1 MNKRTKRNRIY
12 KNKTKKYYGGA
23 KEETH
28 ETGLDTEQRE
38 KNDTDQKDEEEKNDS
53 QLNNETEKETPP
65 EGVFD
70 ILGDKIADYSGD
82 VAGYVGDKAL
92 RLVGLQTISS
102 QNENEKET
110 ETETSSNEKINNAVS
125 GFASQAESVGA
136 SFVNLVNKTT
146 SALIGQI
153 NGVLESPK
161 VNQSVIQAAQ
171 ETVKTLTELLT
182 KFNKATNNPE
192 FKAALELSLNNAADY
207 ANIFVEAT
215 NEPVNNAIDN
225 LRNSGVKAAAGVAS
239 GAIKVATDAA
249 AAVPGAGAII
259 DIGKMINDSTA
270 AFGKVVEAGSETVE
284 TLSDVLEKISKNLK
298 QGIDKLGS
306 LQNKATQLT
315 DGISNFKQEG
325 IDKLGSLQNK
335 ASELTDGVGNFK
347 KLTKDKFNISK
358 RINSSI
364 DNFENPLKNTSS
376 VATVGGGYNT
386 KTKRKLFKGK
396 AKSKRVRFST

>member
-23 KEETH
+23 KEKTH
-28 ETGLDTEQRE
+28 ESVVDTEERE
-38 KNDTDQKDEEEKNDS
+38 NNDTEEKDEEEKNDF
-53 QLNNETEKETPP
+53 QLNNEIEKETPP

-102 QNENEKET
+102 QNEKET
-110 ETETSSNEKINNAVS
+110 ETENETSSTEKISNVVS

-146 SALIGQI
+146 GALIGQI

-161 VNQSVIQAAQ
+161 VNQSVIQAAK

-192 FKAALELSLNNAADY
+192 FKAAVELSLNNAADY

-225 LRNSGVKAAAGVAS
+225 LRDSGVKAASGVAS

-249 AAVPGAGAII
+249 AAVPYAGAII

-270 AFGKVVEAGSETVE
+270 AFGKVIEAGSETVE
-284 TLSDVLEKISKNLK
+284 TLSAVLGKISKNLRH
-298 QGIDKLGS
+298 GIDKLNS
-306 LQNKATQLT
+306 LQNKAT
-315 DGISNFKQEG
+315 
-325 IDKLGSLQNK
+325 
-335 ASELTDGVGNFK
+335 ELTDGVGNFK
-347 KLTKDKFNISK
+347 KLTKDKLNISK

-364 DNFENPLKNTSS
+364 DNFENPLKTTDS
-376 VATVGGGYNT
+376 VAAAGGGYKT
-386 KTKRKLFKGK
+386 KTKRKLFKRK